1 MDKKPKSSSDSEGV
15 GCWGNSRLVVGYV
28 SEVNGPDACD
38 VPEFVPTKHELIQ
51 IAKYWLLCLLDND
64 FYFFVHGQTSS
75 TEWRINIYSNRRIN
89 RIAEILPEQ
98 ELNEALEEAER
109 DFKQDKKISDDD
121 WDVFKNGT
129 QEQWDSYRER
139 LWREF
144 ESQQSDPS
152 PEGSKE

>member
-1 MDKKPKSSSDSEGV
+1 
-15 GCWGNSRLVVGYV
+15 
-28 SEVNGPDACD
+28 
-38 VPEFVPTKHELIQ
+38 
-51 IAKYWLLCLLDND
+51 
-64 FYFFVHGQTSS
+64 
-75 TEWRINIYSNRRIN
+75 
-89 RIAEILPEQ
+89 LPEQ

-152 PEGSKE
+152 PGRIKGVIIGNRPRQ